1 MRSDFRNVSEQPQCV
16 TEGNSKGQAGAD
28 ACHFVVSRRQTWHAD
43 KGMVSWIFCVTCGG
57 GGQNGNSWRL
67 QQGSQGVPS

>member
-28 ACHFVVSRRQTWHAD
+28 AS
-43 KGMVSWIFCVTCGG
+43 FCCEQETDVACG
-57 GGQNGNSWRL
+57 
-67 QQGSQGVPS
+67 